1 MKRIKILALV
11 LALAALLLP
20 AHAMADDAQ
29 ITVTGTGAV
38 AYKPDTAMI
47 TLGVSEV
54 AQGAVDAQS
63 IVNGKI
69 DAVKKALSGMGVA
82 EKDIAVGDLSLWGTY
97 DYSGEMQKLT
107 GYMASH
113 SLTITTT
120 DMDAVGPLI
129 DAALSAGANQLNGV
143 NFSVKNNSAAYDK
156 ALALAAEKARAKAEV
171 LAAATGAQLGKM
183 ESLTEGNDYGYS
195 PYIAANVAMSE
206 DGGAPTQVDT
216 GMVTITAT
224 VTATYNLKD

>member
-1 MKRIKILALV
+1 MAHAKLWPCAIFAQKKQRGELIAVKRIKILALV
-11 LALAALLLP
+11 LTLAALLLP

-69 DAVKKALSGMGVA
+69 DAVKKALSEMGVA

-143 NFSVKNNSAAYDK
+143 NFSVKNNSAAYDG
-156 ALALAAEKARAKAEV
+156 ALALAAEKARARRSRRAGGGDRRP
-171 LAAATGAQLGKM
+171 TGEKETADRGQGLR
-183 ESLTEGNDYGYS
+183 LQFPTS
-195 PYIAANVAMSE
+195 PPMS
-206 DGGAPTQVDT
+206 P
-216 GMVTITAT
+216 
-224 VTATYNLKD
+224 